1 MVYISSLHTSS
12 IFIDRYSNFG
22 NTNLSKEFARVL
34 GPGQIIDFFENYNR
48 HTHSRS
54 HTRSYTRRGKFIVG
68 NISKRK
74 R

>member
-1 MVYISSLHTSS
+1 M
-12 IFIDRYSNFG
+12 NE
-22 NTNLSKEFARVL
+22 TNNYYGDTRI
-34 GPGQIIDFFENYNR
+34 PIDFFENYNR